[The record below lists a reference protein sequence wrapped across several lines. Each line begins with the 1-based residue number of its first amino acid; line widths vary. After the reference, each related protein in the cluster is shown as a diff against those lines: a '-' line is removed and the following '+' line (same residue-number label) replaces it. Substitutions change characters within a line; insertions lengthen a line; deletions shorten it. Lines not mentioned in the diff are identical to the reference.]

1 MATLVDLSH
10 TIAPDI
16 PRFASLD
23 APYIGPLWTHA
34 EATTRGYRNTTCE
47 ATEVSFPTSIGTY
60 LDAPYHFDPCGAD
73 ISQLR
78 LTQLVLPGVAVDW
91 RRQAAPGS
99 PLPDD
104 LPDGLDVAGKAV
116 IVATG
121 WSDYW
126 HTGQYYDHPFLAR
139 ALAERLLALRP
150 ALVGID
156 TLVIDNPND
165 PERPT
170 HTILLRAGIL
180 IVENLTGLSALID
193 QYFTFFAVP
202 VKVAG
207 ATSFPV
213 RAFAML
219 ERWTGLTQG
228 DHVNGEIPDTP
239 NHRPPG

>member
-1 MATLVDLSH
+1 MPTLVDLSH
-10 TIAPDI
+10 TIKTDM

-23 APYIGPLWTHA
+23 APHIGTLWTHA
-34 EATTRGYRNTTCE
+34 EAAARGYRNTTCA

-60 LDAPYHFDPCGAD
+60 LDAPYHFDPHGAD
-73 ISQLR
+73 ISQLE
-78 LTQLVLPGVAVDW
+78 LSQLVLPGVVVDW
-91 RRQAAPGS
+91 RQHAAPGS

-104 LPDGLDVAGKAV
+104 LPASLDVAGKAV
-116 IVATG
+116 VLVTG

-126 HTGQYYDHPFLAR
+126 NTAHYYHHPFSPR
-139 ALAERLLALRP
+139 ALAERLQELNP

-156 TLVIDNPND
+156 TLVVDDPND

-180 IVENLTGLSALID
+180 IVENLTGLSALVD
-193 QYFTFFAVP
+193 RDFTLFAVP
-202 VKVAG
+202 VKIAG

-219 ERWTGLTQG
+219 ES
-228 DHVNGEIPDTP
+228 
-239 NHRPPG
+239 